1 QVLSITC
8 DNASNNDTMIEAL
21 GDSDNVPLFSGQA
34 SRTRCVAHIVNLMA
48 KSLLKQFDPPRHKSN
63 DNRGPDDD

>member
-21 GDSDNVPLFSGQA
+21 GDSADVPSFSGQV
-34 SRTRCVAHIVNLMA
+34 SRTRCFAHIVNLMA
-48 KSLLKQFDPPRHKSN
+48 KSLLKQFD
-63 DNRGPDDD
+63 